1 MTSYNRINGVQA
13 ANNRDL
19 CTVVARGEWGFDGLV
34 MTDWYATGK
43 GLGSHVKAIEA
54 GNDLLMPGGKKAARE
69 LKKALEEGILEEE
82 DLKRC
87 AGRVLQGIMSSRIY
101 QAYRRLKKEEA

>member
-1 MTSYNRINGVQA
+1 
-13 ANNRDL
+13 
-19 CTVVARGEWGFDGLV
+19 

-87 AGRVLQGIMSSRIY
+87 AGRVLQGIMSS
-101 QAYRRLKKEEA
+101 QDLPGLPETKKRRGVITPLL